1 MNYQKEG
8 KIILKHAYEDNSHTL
23 EHYLAHE
30 GYEALK
36 KAIDEMSPGDVITEV
51 MASGLRGRGGAAFPT
66 GLKWSFV
73 PKEDPRP
80 RYLVVNADEGEPGTF
95 KDRDIL
101 ERLPHLLLE
110 GALIAAYAIG
120 AKEVFIY
127 LRWEY
132 PEAYRKVKG
141 AIEEAIKAGFIASE
155 PGEGPEEIAVHL
167 YRGAGA
173 YICGEETAL
182 LNSLEGK
189 LGQPRLRPPYP
200 ATHGLYDCP
209 TIVNNVETLANVPFI
224 VREGADK
231 FKAFGTEKSPGTKI
245 FSVSGAVKKPG
256 NYEFPLG
263 SLTLKELIYDVAG
276 GIEEG
281 REILGV
287 MPGGLSTPVLKQD
300 ELDVP
305 LDYESMGNAGSM
317 LGSGGVIVLDK
328 SRSVITW
335 VRRAVQFYVHESCG
349 KCTPCREGGAW
360 LLKILI
366 EMEEGRGTTEHLE
379 TLRTILREIEGQCFC
394 LLGESIPLV
403 VKPFLEKFSEAFEK
417 ASMGIVE

>member
-1 MNYQKEG
+1 MNPGKEK
-8 KIILKHAYEDNSHTL
+8 KIILEHAYEPNSYTL
-23 EHYLAHE
+23 ERYQANR
-30 GYEALK
+30 GYKALK
-36 KAIDEMSPGDVITEV
+36 KVFSDMSPEEVIKEV
-51 MASGLRGRGGAAFPT
+51 AASGLRGRGGAAFPT

-73 PKEDPRP
+73 PKDDPRP
-80 RYLVVNADEGEPGTF
+80 RYVVVNADEGEPGTF

-101 ERLPHLLLE
+101 EKLPHMVIE

-120 AKEVFIY
+120 AREVFIY

-132 PEAYRKVKG
+132 LEAYRKVLG
-141 AIEEAIKAGFIASE
+141 AIEEAIKAGFSSPN
-155 PGEGPEEIAVHL
+155 PGVKPTEIAVHL

-200 ATHGLYDCP
+200 AIHGLYGCP
-209 TIVNNVETLANVPFI
+209 TVVNNVETLANVPFI
-224 VREGADK
+224 MREGAEA

-256 NYEFPLG
+256 NYEFPMG
-263 SLTLKELIYDVAG
+263 SITLKELIYDITG

-287 MPGGLSTPVLKQD
+287 IPGGLSTPILKP
-300 ELDVP
+300 EEIDVS
-305 LDYESMGNAGSM
+305 LDYESLKGAGSM
-317 LGSGGVIVLDK
+317 LGSGGVIVLD
-328 SRSVITW
+328 RSFPVITW

-349 KCTPCREGGAW
+349 RCTPCREGGTW
-360 LLKILI
+360 LLKILR
-366 EMEEGRGTTEHLE
+366 EMEVGKITKGHLD
-379 TLRTILREIEGQCFC
+379 TIKEILKEIEGKSFC

-403 VKPFLEKFSEAFEK
+403 VNSFMKKYPKAFE
-417 ASMGIVE
+417 A